1 MGNISMV
8 PTPNVTWR
16 TQPQGERLFVT
27 TTCNYLVTKFR
38 KIQLNQQE
46 TTFFH
51 GCKVVAVLYAEIFRL
66 GQTQSG
72 EQTNWH
78 THLHCTL

>member
-1 MGNISMV
+1 MSNISMV
-8 PTPNVTWR
+8 PTPNISLEVICHYYL
-16 TQPQGERLFVT
+16 QLFGHQIQENSVS
-27 TTCNYLVTKFR
+27 R
-38 KIQLNQQE
+38 KPH
-46 TTFFH
+46 FFH

-78 THLHCTL
+78 AHLQCTL